1 MTATLA
7 AANTIQVTPLPNL
20 EDVHLSVGMAD
31 MDGFMKSVESGSD
44 ADIAALVQTTYEA
57 LGDAITR
64 HGGQIRKYLGDAIF
78 YTNPSP
84 AACAKSA
91 YEIAALRFRT
101 PAGQEVRFHVS
112 VATGPVVRGTFGHS
126 SARGEDIFGHTIH
139 RAALTGRDAKADP
152 SHVYLDEATRRA
164 IGSA

>member
-1 MTATLA
+1 MTATLEA
-7 AANTIQVTPLPNL
+7 IQVTPLSDL
-20 EDVHLSVGMAD
+20 EEVRLSVGVAD
-31 MDGFMKSVESGSD
+31 MDGFMKAVESGSD
-44 ADIAALVQTTYEA
+44 ADIAALVQSTYEGI
-57 LGDAITR
+57 GDAIVR

-78 YTNPSP
+78 FTNPNA

-91 YEIAALRFRT
+91 REIAALRFRA
-101 PAGQEVRFHVS
+101 PSGQEVRFHVS

-126 SARGEDIFGHTIH
+126 SNRGDDIFGHTIH
-139 RAALTGRDAKADP
+139 RAAMTGRDAKADP

>member
-1 MTATLA
+1 MTATLTSE
-7 AANTIQVTPLPNL
+7 TIHVAPLPDL
-20 EDVHLSVGMAD
+20 EALHLSVGMAD
-31 MDGFMKSVESGSD
+31 MDGFMKAVESGTDS
-44 ADIAALVQTTYEA
+44 DIAALVQSTYDA

-78 YTNPSP
+78 FTNTNA

-91 YEIAALRFRT
+91 HEIAALRFRA
-101 PAGQEVRFHVS
+101 PSGQEVRFHVS
-112 VATGPVVRGTFGHS
+112 VATGPVVRGTFGHA

-139 RAALTGRDAKADP
+139 RAAMTGRDAKADP
-152 SHVYLDEATRRA
+152 SHVYLDEATRQA